1 MEQEFIGFG
10 FSIPDVWKEGFAEVS
25 GLAQVGRSGLIL
37 ELEAIHLGKPKS
49 GVREVRVPFGEIDS
63 VDLKAGWLKTEM
75 IIRTRGLNTLNGVPG
90 SGQGR
95 VTLRVPR
102 REREAARRAFS
113 TLRLRIME
121 IEVERLGEASDRLAG
136 GGAAG
141 GGANILP

>member
-1 MEQEFIGFG
+1 MEHEFISFG

-25 GLAQVGRSGLIL
+25 GLAKVGRSGLTL

-49 GVREVRVPFGEIDS
+49 GVREVRVPIRELDS

-75 IIRTRGLNTLNGVPG
+75 IIRARGLNTLNGVPG

-95 VTLRVPR
+95 VTLRIPR
-102 REREAARRAFS
+102 RDREAARRASS
-113 TLRLRIME
+113 TLRLRITE

-136 GGAAG
+136 GGAAEG
-141 GGANILP
+141 GEKILP